1 MKSTPWGRLL
11 AWLGAC
17 ALAVAAALFGT
28 PVASA
33 QQGCPSLYVINAN
46 GTTQQGPGAAE
57 ANSFRGQ
64 AGTVVLDS
72 PVMPDSFD
80 ASTNA
85 NSAWVQN
92 TLAELDRTCPGTP
105 KRVIGWSAA
114 AEAAGNG
121 VNGYAQQGGDNSEVT
136 LHTQADPR
144 RAPGPDGHAGVDEQL
159 PFFLPGITMDGARD
173 GNYGGATHIDEC
185 NSLDPVCHL
194 PELNLQ
200 NIPDI
205 GNHVLNYPAQHPN
218 Y

>member
-1 MKSTPWGRLL
+1 MSCRKFFSGIV
-11 AWLGAC
+11 GAS
-17 ALAVAAALFGT
+17 LVVAAPILF
-28 PVASA
+28 AQSA
-33 QQGCPSLYVINAN
+33 PAQSACPSLYVINAN

-64 AGTVVLDS
+64 PGTVVLDS

-85 NSAWVQN
+85 NSAWVQS
-92 TLAELDRTCPGTP
+92 TLADLDRTCPGTP

-121 VNGYAQQGGDNSEVT
+121 VNGYAQQGGNNSEVT
-136 LHTQADPR
+136 LHTQSDPR

-159 PFFLPGITMDGARD
+159 PFFLPGITMDGQRQ
-173 GNYGGATHIDEC
+173 GGYGGATHIDEC

-194 PELNLQ
+194 PELRVENV
-200 NIPDI
+200 PDI
-205 GNHVLNYPAQHPN
+205 ANHVLNYPSQHPN

>member
-1 MKSTPWGRLL
+1 MFRKLLTALAGLIMAAAAGLL
-11 AWLGAC
+11 AAP
-17 ALAVAAALFGT
+17 T
-28 PVASA
+28 ASA
-33 QQGCPSLYVINAN
+33 QACAGTYVINAN

-57 ANSFRGQ
+57 ANSYRGQ
-64 AGTVVLDS
+64 PGTVVLDS

-85 NSAWVQN
+85 NSAWVAGE
-92 TLAELDRTCPGTP
+92 LARLDNECPGS
-105 KRVIGWSAA
+105 KKIVIGWSAA

-121 VNGYAQQGGDNSEVT
+121 VNQYAQQGGNNTDTT
-136 LHTQADPR
+136 LHTQSDPR

-194 PELNLQ
+194 PELELG

-205 GNHVLNYPAQHPN
+205 GNHVLNYPSQHPN